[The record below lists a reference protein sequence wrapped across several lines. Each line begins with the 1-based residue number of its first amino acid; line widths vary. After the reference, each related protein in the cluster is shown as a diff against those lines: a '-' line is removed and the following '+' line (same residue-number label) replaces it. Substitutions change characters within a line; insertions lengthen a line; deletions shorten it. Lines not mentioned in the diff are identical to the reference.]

1 MIEVESVK
9 DWMNIIVI
17 LGSLEPQMD
26 GNSFPCNSKAKNQL
40 DKRVCTMRGLF
51 EATVTD
57 SLKMAGDRVVSRAR
71 KEKGIA
77 FD

>member
-1 MIEVESVK
+1 
-9 DWMNIIVI
+9 
-17 LGSLEPQMD
+17 MD
-26 GNSFPCNSKAKNQL
+26 GNSFPCNSKAKTQL